1 MEPGKRIILICLIVA
16 GIKVSG
22 IGLPNWLMGLMAL
35 CCMVN
40 ETMSQLNSIQW
51 FTRLLGEREE
61 HFVMEIVERMET
73 QILNFLWACAK
84 MCKKLP
90 GYFWKMMV
98 AARDT
103 LLVTFRF
110 LLSFCRKEQEGEPYP
125 LIV

>member
-1 MEPGKRIILICLIVA
+1 MEPGKRIIIICLIVA

-22 IGLPNWLMGLMAL
+22 IELPNWLMGLMAL

-61 HFVMEIVERMET
+61 QFVMDIVERVET
-73 QILNFLWACAK
+73 QILNFMRACANL
-84 MCKKLP
+84 CKKMP
-90 GYFWKMMV
+90 GYFWKLV
-98 AARDT
+98 VVVKDT

-110 LLSFCRKEQEGEPYP
+110 LLSFCRKENGGPPYP